1 MRHKTK
7 HAKVQT
13 QSELPDQLLTKRLAG
28 LRSLR
33 LVPPLRDSRSGCPYP
48 GLTPWAITI
57 SPLCGLGI
65 FEVVSLLEGGALA
78 SPIRMARD
86 AGAEFEC

>member
-1 MRHKTK
+1 MRFERPCSGEWGFCLDE
-7 HAKVQT
+7 V
-13 QSELPDQLLTKRLAG
+13 RLAG
-28 LRSLR
+28 LRPLR
-33 LVPPLRDSRSGCPYP
+33 QVSPLRDSRSGCPYP

-78 SPIRMARD
+78 SPIRMVRD